1 MDAFSS
7 KDLTNWKKHER
18 IIDTSA
24 IKWAEMAMWA
34 PSVIERNGKYFLLF
48 GANDI
53 QSDTQHGGIGVAVAE
68 KQIGRA
74 SCRETV

>member
-18 IIDTSA
+18 IIDTGAVS
-24 IKWAEMAMWA
+24 WAEKAMWA
-34 PSVIERNGKYFLLF
+34 PSVIKRNRKYFLLF

-53 QSDTQHGGIGVAVAE
+53 QSDNETGGIGIAVA
-68 KQIGRA
+68 R
-74 SCRETV
+74 